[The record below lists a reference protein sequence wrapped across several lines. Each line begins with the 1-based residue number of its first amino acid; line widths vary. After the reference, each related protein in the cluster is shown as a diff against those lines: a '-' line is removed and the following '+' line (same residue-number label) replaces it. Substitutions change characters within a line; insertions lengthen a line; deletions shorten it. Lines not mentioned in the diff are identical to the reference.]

1 MGEAQV
7 RDLWWRITKIKGQ
20 QGWCQPIQSCTATL
34 DIGREDPWFLLPIA
48 REVFPFPFY
57 WYNIY
62 IYILWFIYIYI
73 LCINIYIYTNMY
85 IYIYS
90 DVNGTIAR
98 KFPQHLN
105 WPGISWLCWAAV
117 AILLGLQSSESSW
130 RTSVF
135 RGELCLGSGTP
146 TVESCEIY
154 GLQLVNGQ
162 KPKLEVP
169 TLHKDQKAYVRGYIS
184 KIWHY
189 VPLRSKQ

>member
-7 RDLWWRITKIKGQ
+7 RDLWWRITKIKWQ

-57 WYNIY
+57 WYTVY
-62 IYILWFIYIYI
+62 V
-73 LCINIYIYTNMY
+73 Y
-85 IYIYS
+85 IYIYMCIIIYYIYT
-90 DVNGTIAR
+90 DANGTIAH
-98 KFPQHLN
+98 KFPQHLH

-135 RGELCLGSGTP
+135 RGELCFGLGLLP
-146 TVESCEIY
+146 WNHVESMDSSLSMARNLNWRYLPYIRI
-154 GLQLVNGQ
+154 
-162 KPKLEVP
+162 KRP
-169 TLHKDQKAYVRGYIS
+169 T
-184 KIWHY
+184 
-189 VPLRSKQ
+189 